1 MKLTESLQQT
11 SKDTIS
17 GRRSSWFWFVP
28 LAIFLSVSGA
38 FFYALHSGDPSTLP
52 SVLIGKSIPEFEL
65 PAVQNL
71 KLDGQTIPGFGSTEL
86 GQNEA
91 TIVNVWAS
99 WCGPCT
105 TEHPFLMALKD
116 KSGVPIYGINH
127 KDQPAN
133 ARRFLRRLG
142 NPYAAV
148 GADTKGRVS
157 IDWGVY
163 GVPETFIVN
172 GEGKIILKHVGPI
185 NQAIVDKKLL
195 PALNAARKP

>member
-1 MKLTESLQQT
+1 MTESLQPT
-11 SKDTIS
+11 SQETAS
-17 GRRSSWFWFVP
+17 GRKSTWFWFVP
-28 LAIFLSVSGA
+28 LAIFLAVSGA
-38 FFYALHSGDPSTLP
+38 FFYALRSGDPSTLP
-52 SVLIGKSIPEFEL
+52 SVLIGKAIPEFEL
-65 PAVQNL
+65 PAVAKL
-71 KLDGQTIPGFGSTEL
+71 KLDGQVIPGFGSKEL

-105 TEHPFLMALKD
+105 TEHPYLMALKD

-163 GVPETFIVN
+163 GVPETFIVD
-172 GEGKIILKHVGPI
+172 GQGKIVLKHVGPI
-185 NQAIVDKKLL
+185 NQAIVDNKLL
-195 PALNAARKP
+195 PALNAARTP